1 VVLAA
6 AQKLDLDRLYE
17 LPALPVGPD
26 DEDDAGS

>member
-26 DEDDAGS
+26 DKPAEGR